1 MARPVARR
9 QGTDAAGLPQWIRPQ
24 LTELVDAAP
33 DGPEWLHE
41 IKYDGYR
48 MHARLE
54 RGAVRLLTRT
64 GLDWTHKY
72 PAIAAA
78 VASLGARQAYL
89 DGELCGVGP
98 DGVTSFSM
106 IQLASDT
113 GNAAALVF
121 FLFDLMY
128 LDGEDVSTRPL
139 IERKARL
146 AALLSNV
153 NSALHYSDHQRGHGR
168 AFHEKACA
176 MSLEG
181 IVSKR
186 ADAAYAP
193 GNRGLWVKVKCL
205 HREEFVVVGWTDP
218 EGSRPWLGALL
229 LAYYDPD
236 GRLVYAGRV
245 GAGIKQAELERLWR
259 RLQPLAV
266 SEMPLEVPP
275 PRSTR
280 FGSPLVLSRVHWVRP
295 ELVAEVKYLTWTGD
309 NLLRQV
315 VYEGLREDKPAVE
328 VRREAPHPKAGTQS
342 HAAAPKT
349 PLTRGSSSN
358 GTESSIEQEP
368 TPGGVAGRR

>member
-1 MARPVARR
+1 MARGLARR
-9 QGTDAAGLPQWIRPQ
+9 PGADARLPDWIRPQ
-24 LTELVDAAP
+24 LTELVDEAP
-33 DGPEWLHE
+33 EGDQWLHE

-48 MHARLE
+48 MHARLD

-72 PAIAAA
+72 PAIAGAMSSLAA
-78 VASLGARQAYL
+78 DQAYL

-106 IQLASDT
+106 IQLASDS

-121 FLFDLMY
+121 FLFDLLY
-128 LDGEDVSTRPL
+128 LDGEDVGARPL

-153 NSALHYSDHQRGHGR
+153 GSPLPYSDHQRGQGR

-193 GNRGLWVKVKCL
+193 GNRGLWLKVKCL

-245 GAGIKQAELERLWR
+245 GTGITQAELERLWR
-259 RLQPLAV
+259 RLQPLATA
-266 SEMPLEVPP
+266 EMPLEVPP

-280 FGSPLVLSRVHWVRP
+280 FGSPLVLTCVHWVRP
-295 ELVAEVKYLTWTGD
+295 ALVAEVKYLTWTGD

-315 VYEGLREDKPAVE
+315 VYEGLRVDKPAAE
-328 VRREAPHPKAGTQS
+328 VRRELPHAQPGTQS
-342 HAAAPKT
+342 RTVSAKKPAARR
-349 PLTRGSSSN
+349 RGVPSK
-358 GTESSIEQEP
+358 P
-368 TPGGVAGRR
+368 